1 MTEDETRKLGIAGG
15 DQGHNEKQTVSLPG
29 SRALKAGSFRSEND
43 GGDCFRI
50 SVYDGEGFS
59 EKDERII
66 REIPLA
72 VHLNDRKI
80 ITIACAG
87 LHVEELA
94 VGFLRSEGFLRIRED
109 VAAVEVSPDRTQ
121 VRIRTAAG
129 REIPDPE
136 TTAGRTLASSGAR
149 GFGGPAAESPEEPL
163 SGRFTVAPEAVL
175 DLMERFLGQA
185 RLHEETGGTHAA
197 ALARNGEILVVREDI
212 GRHNTIDMLGGY
224 ALLHGV
230 DCRDAVIFRTGR
242 VSSEIVHK
250 IWRLGVPWVCSLS
263 VPTTQAVEIARA
275 AGITLIGS
283 VRRGRMKIYS

>member
-1 MTEDETRKLGIAGG
+1 MISQNR
-15 DQGHNEKQTVSLPG
+15 
-29 SRALKAGSFRSEND
+29 

-50 SVYDGEGFS
+50 SVYDGRAFS
-59 EKDERII
+59 EKDERLI
-66 REIPLA
+66 REIPLE
-72 VHLNDRKI
+72 VHLNDRKV

-87 LHVEELA
+87 LYVEELA
-94 VGFLRSEGFLRIRED
+94 VGFLRSEGVLRTRDD

-136 TTAGRTLASSGAR
+136 TVAGRTLASSGAR
-149 GFGGPAAESPEEPL
+149 GFGGLPENPL
-163 SGRFTVAPEAVL
+163 AGPSSGGIPLAPEAVI
-175 DLMERFLGQA
+175 DLMERFLRQA

-230 DCRDAVIFRTGR
+230 DCRDAVILRTGR

-263 VPTTQAVEIARA
+263 VPTTQAVEMARG
-275 AGITLIGS
+275 AGMTLIGS
-283 VRRGRMKIYS
+283 VRGNRMKIYS

>member
-1 MTEDETRKLGIAGG
+1 MI
-15 DQGHNEKQTVSLPG
+15 
-29 SRALKAGSFRSEND
+29 SENG

-50 SVYDGEGFS
+50 SVYDGKGFS
-59 EKDERII
+59 EKDERLI
-66 REIPLA
+66 REIPLE
-72 VHLNDRKI
+72 VHFNDRKV

-87 LHVEELA
+87 LYVEELA
-94 VGFLRSEGFLRIRED
+94 VGFLRSEGFLRTRDD

-129 REIPDPE
+129 REIPDPA
-136 TTAGRTLASSGAR
+136 AGRTLASSGAR
-149 GFGGPAAESPEEPL
+149 GFEGPPGNLLTEPL
-163 SGRFTVAPEAVL
+163 SAAGSLVPKVVL
-175 DLMERFLGQA
+175 DLMERFLRQA

-230 DCRDAVIFRTGR
+230 DCRDAVILRTGR

-250 IWRLGVPWVCSLS
+250 IWRLGVPLVCSLS
-263 VPTTQAVEIARA
+263 VPTTQAVEMARG
-275 AGITLIGS
+275 AGMTLIGS
-283 VRRGRMKIYS
+283 VRRDRMKIYS

>member
-1 MTEDETRKLGIAGG
+1 MISKNG
-15 DQGHNEKQTVSLPG
+15 
-29 SRALKAGSFRSEND
+29 

-50 SVYDGEGFS
+50 SVYDGKGFS
-59 EKDERII
+59 EKDERLI

-72 VHLNDRKI
+72 VHLNDRKV

-94 VGFLRSEGFLRIRED
+94 AGFLRSEGFLRTRDD

-136 TTAGRTLASSGAR
+136 TVAGRTLASSGAR
-149 GFGGPAAESPEEPL
+149 GFGGLPENPL
-163 SGRFTVAPEAVL
+163 AGPSSGGIPLAPEAVI
-175 DLMERFLGQA
+175 DLMERFLRQA

-197 ALARNGEILVVREDI
+197 ALARNGEILIVREDI

-230 DCRDAVIFRTGR
+230 DCRDAVILRTGR

-250 IWRLGVPWVCSLS
+250 IWRLGVPLVCSLS
-263 VPTTQAVEIARA
+263 VPTTQAVEMAR
-275 AGITLIGS
+275 GERMTLIGS

>member
-1 MTEDETRKLGIAGG
+1 MIS
-15 DQGHNEKQTVSLPG
+15 Q
-29 SRALKAGSFRSEND
+29 SR

-50 SVYDGEGFS
+50 SVYDGKWFS
-59 EKDERII
+59 EKDERLI
-66 REIPLA
+66 REIPLE
-72 VHLNDRKI
+72 VHLNDRKV

-87 LHVEELA
+87 LHVEDLA
-94 VGFLRSEGFLRIRED
+94 VGFLRSEGFLRMRDD

-136 TTAGRTLASSGAR
+136 TAAGRTLASSGAH
-149 GFGGPAAESPEEPL
+149 GFGRPAAEFQEEPL
-163 SGRFTVAPEAVL
+163 SGGVSFAPEVVL
-175 DLMERFLGQA
+175 DLMERFLRQA

-230 DCRDAVIFRTGR
+230 DCRDAVILRTGR

-250 IWRLGVPWVCSLS
+250 IWRLGVSLVCSLS
-263 VPTTQAVEIARA
+263 VPTTQAVEMARG
-275 AGITLIGS
+275 AGMTLIGS
-283 VRRGRMKIYS
+283 IRRGRMKIYS

>member
-1 MTEDETRKLGIAGG
+1 MISKNG
-15 DQGHNEKQTVSLPG
+15 
-29 SRALKAGSFRSEND
+29 

-50 SVYDGEGFS
+50 SVYDGKRFS
-59 EKDERII
+59 EKDERLI
-66 REIPLA
+66 REIPLE
-72 VHLNDRKI
+72 VHLNDRKV

-87 LHVEELA
+87 LYVEELA
-94 VGFLRSEGFLRIRED
+94 VGFLRSEGFLRTRDD

-121 VRIRTAAG
+121 ARIRTAAG
-129 REIPDPE
+129 REIRDPAAV
-136 TTAGRTLASSGAR
+136 TGRTLASSGAR
-149 GFGGPAAESPEEPL
+149 GFGRLVAESPEEPL
-163 SGRFTVAPEAVL
+163 SGGVSLAPDVVL
-175 DLMERFLGQA
+175 DLMERFLRQA

-230 DCRDAVIFRTGR
+230 DCRDAVILRTGR

-263 VPTTQAVEIARA
+263 VPTTQAVEMARE
-275 AGITLIGS
+275 AGMTLIGS

>member
-1 MTEDETRKLGIAGG
+1 MISKNG
-15 DQGHNEKQTVSLPG
+15 
-29 SRALKAGSFRSEND
+29 

-50 SVYDGEGFS
+50 SVYDGKRFS
-59 EKDERII
+59 EKDERLI
-66 REIPLA
+66 REIPLE
-72 VHLNDRKI
+72 VQLNDRKV

-87 LHVEELA
+87 LYVEELA
-94 VGFLRSEGFLRIRED
+94 VGFLRSEGFLRTRDD

-121 VRIRTAAG
+121 VRIRPAAG
-129 REIPDPE
+129 REIRDPAAV
-136 TTAGRTLASSGAR
+136 TGRTLASSGAR
-149 GFGGPAAESPEEPL
+149 GFGRPAAESPEEPL
-163 SGRFTVAPEAVL
+163 SGGVSLAPDVVL
-175 DLMERFLGQA
+175 DLMERFLRQA

-230 DCRDAVIFRTGR
+230 DCRDAVILRTGR

-250 IWRLGVPWVCSLS
+250 IWRLGVTLVCSLS
-263 VPTTQAVEIARA
+263 VPTTQAVEIARRV
-275 AGITLIGS
+275 GMTLIGS

>member
-1 MTEDETRKLGIAGG
+1 MTAE
-15 DQGHNEKQTVSLPG
+15 NE
-29 SRALKAGSFRSEND
+29 RNER
-43 GGDCFRI
+43 FRI
-50 SVYDGEGFS
+50 SIYDGNEFS
-59 EKDERII
+59 EKYERLI
-66 REIPLA
+66 REIPLE
-72 VHLNDRKI
+72 VHLNDRKV

-94 VGFLRSEGFLRIRED
+94 VGFLRSEGFLRTRDD

-121 VRIRTAAG
+121 LKIRTAAG
-129 REIPDPE
+129 TEIPDPE
-136 TTAGRTLASSGAR
+136 TAAGRTLASSGAR
-149 GFGGPAAESPEEPL
+149 GFGRTAAEFLEKPL
-163 SGRFTVAPEAVL
+163 SGGVSLTPEAVF
-175 DLMERFLGQA
+175 DLMERFLRQA

-230 DCRDAVIFRTGR
+230 DCRDAVILRTGR

-250 IWRLGVPWVCSLS
+250 IWRLGVPLVCSLS
-263 VPTTQAVEIARA
+263 VPTTQAVEMARG
-275 AGITLIGS
+275 AGMTLIGS

>member
-1 MTEDETRKLGIAGG
+1 MI
-15 DQGHNEKQTVSLPG
+15 
-29 SRALKAGSFRSEND
+29 SEN
-43 GGDCFRI
+43 GSCGCFRI
-50 SVYDGEGFS
+50 SVYDGKGFS
-59 EKDERII
+59 EKDERLI
-66 REIPLA
+66 REIPLE
-72 VHLNDRKI
+72 VHLNDRKV

-94 VGFLRSEGFLRIRED
+94 AGFLRSEGFLRTRDD

-121 VRIRTAAG
+121 VRIRTTAG
-129 REIPDPE
+129 REIPDPA
-136 TTAGRTLASSGAR
+136 AGRTLASSGAH
-149 GFGGPAAESPEEPL
+149 GFGRTAAESPEGPL
-163 SGRFTVAPEAVL
+163 SGGVSLAPEVVF
-175 DLMERFLGQA
+175 DLMERFLQQA

-230 DCRDAVIFRTGR
+230 DCRDAVILRTGR

-250 IWRLGVPWVCSLS
+250 IWRLGVPLVCSLS
-263 VPTTQAVEIARA
+263 VPTTQAVEMARG
-275 AGITLIGS
+275 AGMTLIGS

>member
-1 MTEDETRKLGIAGG
+1 MISKNG
-15 DQGHNEKQTVSLPG
+15 
-29 SRALKAGSFRSEND
+29 

-50 SVYDGEGFS
+50 SVYDGKGFS
-59 EKDERII
+59 EKDERLI
-66 REIPLA
+66 REIPLE
-72 VHLNDRKI
+72 VHLNDRKV

-87 LHVEELA
+87 LYVEELA
-94 VGFLRSEGFLRIRED
+94 VGFLRSEGFLRTRDD

-121 VRIRTAAG
+121 VGIRTAAG
-129 REIPDPE
+129 REIRDPAAV
-136 TTAGRTLASSGAR
+136 TGRTLASSGAR
-149 GFGGPAAESPEEPL
+149 GFGRPAAESPEEPL
-163 SGRFTVAPEAVL
+163 SGGVSLAPDVVL
-175 DLMERFLGQA
+175 DLMERFLRQA

-230 DCRDAVIFRTGR
+230 DCRDAVILRTGR

-263 VPTTQAVEIARA
+263 VPTTQAVEMARE
-275 AGITLIGS
+275 AGMTLIGS